1 MLALIMMQVDVTFF
15 SYLELRSPLVT
26 DDPPDQ
32 TEAHVVRRQCAEVPG
47 QRALS
52 SHDGMG
58 LIKAASRGG
67 GADFHYLVYLPILP
81 FGFQFARQKLA
92 RPKKPSK
99 LIAHSE
105 TFVGLGKK

>member
-52 SHDGMG
+52 SHHGMG

-67 GADFHYLVYLPILP
+67 GQIFI
-81 FGFQFARQKLA
+81 
-92 RPKKPSK
+92 
-99 LIAHSE
+99 
-105 TFVGLGKK
+105 T